1 VGDKTRTL
9 TFVPQYTI
17 SRMPLIGMGFHGFAV
32 GKVEGQ
38 VDAPRSTGAS
48 GVGVFGR
55 DGHATGGVG
64 HAPH

>member
-1 VGDKTRTL
+1 MGDKTRAL

-38 VDAPRSTGAS
+38 VDAPRSTRAS